1 MPFEVTVRGQRPW
14 PAISLRPEPRGD
26 SLADIFRDI
35 AGSGDWGQGESESG
49 FGSDLVQTAALRD
62 ALPKLVAA
70 LDVRRFLDIP
80 CGDMFWMSQCRLGVE
95 HYLGADVVPE
105 IVARARSRFGADGRQ
120 LQVLDLL
127 HDPLPRVDMVF
138 SRDCLVHLDD
148 NDIMAALRNVVRSQA
163 TYFAATTFVRR
174 EVNLPGTT
182 GGWRTLNLCR
192 APFQPAR
199 TIGPDQRTVQRDL
212 RPRYRRAR
220 QPVSGHTRRRAGEPQ
235 GGRADVHRQI
245 HRSVAD
251 CGLAMELASAVTTVS
266 RTACADE
273 EP

>member
-120 LQVLDLL
+120 LQVLDLV

-192 APFQPAR
+192 APFSLPAPLALINEQCSETYVLDTDEHGNQFLATPGDGQVNLR
-199 TIGPDQRTVQRDL
+199 GEGLTFTDKSIGVW
-212 RPRYRRAR
+212 
-220 QPVSGHTRRRAGEPQ
+220 
-235 GGRADVHRQI
+235 
-245 HRSVAD
+245 
-251 CGLAMELASAVTTVS
+251 
-266 RTACADE
+266 RTADW
-273 EP
+273 PWN